1 MSDKKYQ
8 IKFFDGE
15 TPESISAH
23 ARIVDQTLVIENQ
36 QGQQIDIWPLKNL
49 SFDPNHLDRS
59 FIMCTSEKNARIQ
72 IVDPDLSK
80 YIPSLQINSLNQF
93 LETKKFIAISIVVL
107 IGLFVLTFFSLERIS
122 RSIAKKIPTSWEN
135 KIANNIKYEDYF
147 DICVNKHPVLDE
159 LNEKFSPAMQSL
171 NTSDIKI
178 LVAKMSMANAF
189 ALPGGTIVLSNK
201 LLAEAETFEEIIG
214 ILAHEKGHLHE
225 RHHLQGLVRASL
237 VTALFSVVTG
247 DVSAFVID
255 PSLLAGFVNLK
266 YDRMAETEADQY
278 AINFLKAQNISNLG
292 LIHFFQRQEPSDDEV
307 DKALVN
313 IPDFISTHP
322 NDEKRIDLLRK
333 NQIDKTLT
341 ALPFS
346 FKYFD
351 CELK

>member
-15 TPESISAH
+15 TPESILAH
-23 ARIVDQTLVIENQ
+23 ARIVDQSLVIENQ
-36 QGQQIDIWPLKNL
+36 QGQQLDIWPLKNL
-49 SFDPNHLDRS
+49 SFDPSHLDRS
-59 FIMCTSEKNARIQ
+59 FIMCTFEKNARIQ
-72 IVDPDLSK
+72 IIDPELTK
-80 YIPSLQINSLNQF
+80 YVPSLKINSLNQF
-93 LETKKFIAISIVVL
+93 FETKKFIAITIVVL
-107 IGLFVLTFFSLERIS
+107 IGLFILTFFSLNQIS
-122 RSIAKKIPTSWEN
+122 RTIAKKIPTSWEN
-135 KIANNIKYEDYF
+135 KIANNIEYEVYF
-147 DICVNKHPVLDE
+147 DICVNRHPVLDE
-159 LNEKFSPAMQSL
+159 LNEKFGSAMKSL
-171 NTSDIKI
+171 NTDNIKI

-189 ALPGGTIVLSNK
+189 ALPGGTIVLSDK
-201 LLAEAETFEEIIG
+201 LLADAETFEEIIG
-214 ILAHEKGHLHE
+214 ILAHEKGHLFE

-237 VTALFSVVTG
+237 VTALFSILTG
-247 DVSAFVID
+247 DVSAFVVD

-278 AINFLKAQNISNLG
+278 AIAFLKAQDISNLG
-292 LIHFFQRQEPSDDEV
+292 LIHFFQRQEAV
-307 DKALVN
+307 DGEANKTPVK

-346 FKYFD
+346 YKYFD